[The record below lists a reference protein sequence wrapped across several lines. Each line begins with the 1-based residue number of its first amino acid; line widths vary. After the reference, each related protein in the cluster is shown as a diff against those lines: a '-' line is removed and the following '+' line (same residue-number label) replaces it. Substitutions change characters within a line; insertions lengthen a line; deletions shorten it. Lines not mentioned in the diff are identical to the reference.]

1 MKISVII
8 PTHNR
13 AESLTRAIESLLALK
28 EEAAFEVVVVDNN
41 STDNTKA
48 VAHKYAEHFPGMFK
62 YVFEKRTAFTRARS
76 TGAENASGDIFLY
89 IDDDVIIRPGSLGNI
104 ARIFTG
110 YPDTGIIAG
119 KILSECEQ
127 DPPQWVVDCQRAF
140 NGLSLFMK
148 GVGAPKRDAGDFQ
161 EVTWAAGPMMAV
173 RADLYWK
180 VGGFPP
186 DTIGVE
192 TNRGEKAFKKIYVG
206 SGDTGLSQKIREIGY
221 KVYYS
226 EDISCYHVIGPV
238 RFTVGFWR
246 SRMIGE
252 GHYNAVSNRE
262 FHKFSPV
269 KLFLERKQ
277 AIISYLLFTEKLREQ
292 LIEKE
297 KRSPGIVS
305 GGMFPDELWVC
316 FYKSY
321 IETDLMLRKTP
332 NFSAFLWDIATDGVD
347 DNDFNYVMNRF
358 PEEYK
363 TMISEENTVLSD
375 NPLKTANDLDSL
387 TIHSEVASEIMEMEK
402 LIASMAEAVQGPVNR
417 KDLLAFLSN
426 EKVSEKVLMLL
437 RNILKQGTLAPELL
451 GWIGCI
457 CVELG
462 HCETA
467 AKVFQQAL
475 RLAPENDEI
484 KKLIECSN
492 DVSLLCIAK

>member
-13 AESLTRAIESLLALK
+13 AESLTRAIESLLAIK
-28 EEAAFEVVVVDNN
+28 EESAFEVVVVDNN
-41 STDNTKA
+41 STDNTKD
-48 VAHKYAEHFPGMFK
+48 VAERYSEHFPGMFR
-62 YVFEKRTAFTRARS
+62 YVFEKRTAFTKARS

-89 IDDDVIIRPGSLGNI
+89 IDDDVILQRGSLDNI
-104 ARIFTG
+104 AKIFTT

-119 KILSECEQ
+119 KILSECKQ

-192 TNRGEKAFKKIYVG
+192 TNRGEKTFKKIYVG
-206 SGDTGLSQKIREIGY
+206 SGDTGLSQRIREIGY

-226 EDISCYHVIGPV
+226 EDISCYHVIDPV

-246 SRMIGE
+246 SRMVGE

-277 AIISYLLFTEKLREQ
+277 AIISYLLFREKLSEQ

-305 GGMFPDELWVC
+305 GGMFPDELWLWY
-316 FYKSY
+316 YKSY
-321 IETDLMLRKTP
+321 LETDLILRKNP
-332 NFSAFLWDIATDGVD
+332 NFSVFLWDIATDGVD
-347 DNDFNYVMNRF
+347 DNDFSYVMGRF
-358 PEEYK
+358 PDEYK
-363 TMISEENTVLSD
+363 MMISEENTILSD
-375 NPLKTANDLDSL
+375 SPLKTANDLDSL
-387 TIHSEVASEIMEMEK
+387 TIHPEIACEIIEMER
-402 LIASMAEAVQGPVNR
+402 LIAGIAEAVQGSVDR
-417 KDLLAFLSN
+417 KSLLTFLFN
-426 EKVSEKVLMLL
+426 EKVSEKVLMLFS
-437 RNILKQGTLAPELL
+437 NILKQDSPVPELL
-451 GWIGCI
+451 EWVGCI
-457 CVELG
+457 CIELG
-462 HCETA
+462 YRETS

-475 RLAPENDEI
+475 RLASAKDEV
-484 KKLIECSN
+484 KKLIECLDGAS
-492 DVSLLCIAK
+492 SLCIAK